1 MVQAFRM
8 LHDYGFGCM
17 RYVYLFSCTSLHCSF
32 WVNVIL
38 NKPILG
44 MHYVAMAGTTYQVPD
59 PTAIPP
65 VPALTTTALIIIIA
79 AIVIVT
85 CVGLIAIQIWQS
97 KILLKKSSNN
107 LVVIDAIY
115 FDDDGK
121 LMVKDDGTVPM
132 SEIET
137 NGKQVIYLGF
147 YKYPSKPPF

>member
-1 MVQAFRM
+1 MV
-8 LHDYGFGCM
+8 
-17 RYVYLFSCTSLHCSF
+17 
-32 WVNVIL
+32 
-38 NKPILG
+38 
-44 MHYVAMAGTTYQVPD
+44 GTTYQVPD

-85 CVGLIAIQIWQS
+85 CVGLIGIQIWQS
-97 KILLKKSSNN
+97 KILLKKTSNN

-115 FDDDGK
+115 FDEDGK

-137 NGKQVIYLGF
+137 DGKQVMYQWIY
-147 YKYPSKPPF
+147 K